1 MLCIKRSNMNIK
13 FESLILPKRISKP
26 LSHHWSSLEERN
38 IGELISL
45 IEHEKHNAPS
55 KMLNSFDPENAF
67 VLFGGKKNRALTT
80 LVHHKSK
87 SQRHVIISKL
97 LGVLFHENKRKH
109 IKNDYYYLYEYAFL
123 LSIFN
128 LPLASFNLVER
139 EEWSNDMKI

>member
-67 VLFGGKKNRALTT
+67 VLFGGKKNRRLTS

-87 SQRHVIISKL
+87 SQRDVNIS
-97 LGVLFHENKRKH
+97 
-109 IKNDYYYLYEYAFL
+109 
-123 LSIFN
+123 
-128 LPLASFNLVER
+128 
-139 EEWSNDMKI
+139 